1 MSNEELMKPRWKVI
15 ADYPGSDYHIGE
27 ILDRDW
33 GWVGDDEI
41 GFKHQVSHYPH
52 LFKKLEWWEDR
63 TLDELMSVNYIRIT
77 IYTGYWRVGDV
88 VNVTD
93 YKIDTKNK
101 KFELYILDGTQQ
113 SLPERCIPATLEEYK
128 ADKSERSGSKAC

>member
-33 GWVGDDEI
+33 GWVGNDEI

-52 LFKKLEWWEDR
+52 LFKKLEWWEERDETNFPKYVKIEDR
-63 TLDELMSVNYIRIT
+63 VIKVEKWIIEKSSVWMSLQY
-77 IYTGYWRVGDV
+77 
-88 VNVTD
+88 
-93 YKIDTKNK
+93 
-101 KFELYILDGTQQ
+101 
-113 SLPERCIPATLEEYK
+113 PEKSFTMGSKYYPPVFPATEEEYL
-128 ADKSERSGSKAC
+128 STL